1 MITFQLITPER
12 LVFEEEIYEAIIPT
26 KDGQIA
32 VLPGHKNLIT
42 LIAPGVLS
50 LRKNQNDRDDDLEH
64 VAVSG
69 GFVEIGNNKI
79 KVLADSADR
88 ADEVDE
94 LKAQQARQNALE
106 LKQKAQ
112 DDVSISD
119 ATAMLERSLAQLK
132 LSELR
137 KRRHKSS

>member
-112 DDVSISD
+112 DDG
-119 ATAMLERSLAQLK
+119 QY
-132 LSELR
+132 
-137 KRRHKSS
+137 